1 MYRHILIATDG
12 SELAARGIEQGLA
25 LAGPLGAKV
34 TVLSVSQ
41 PLDTAAARAAAIGGI
56 ADPIGRY
63 DQQIDEEMK
72 NRFRSIEERAAEHGV
87 EVDLLHEIDDHP
99 AEAIVRTAKLKSCDL
114 IVMSSHGRRGAAR
127 LILGSQTSEVLAHTT
142 LPVLVVR

>member
-127 LILGSQTSEVLAHTT
+127 LILGSPTSEVLAHTT
-142 LPVLVVR
+142 LPGLVVR

>member
-87 EVDLLHEIDDHP
+87 VVDLLHEIDDHP